1 MPKERV
7 INGVTSY
14 EFYLKKLSAHNYN
27 KIETL
32 LEMAGNFLDMAD
44 KKQPIGSLDNVKI
57 SIQYKFSPFLDEIET
72 EIKIER

>member
-14 EFYLKKLSAHNYN
+14 GFYLKKLSAHNYN
-27 KIETL
+27 EIETL

-44 KKQPIGSLDNVKI
+44 KKQSIGSLDNVKI

-72 EIKIER
+72 EIKLER